1 MARHLAQ
8 GGQHTLIERRTTGE
22 AARIPD
28 FLPDFVQQAVEAPVR
43 GVFHG
48 ASLPVST
55 KKTRK
60 LFFIGDSNT
69 PPEKRDNGDLSDKNR
84 RPYAAFYSGLSLFVA
99 IRRTQSSKHAK
110 TLKPITGSS
119 VFHAIFYRLDWR
131 YEKTSVRQRSAYAP
145 DASESIMYKTLWA
158 RGAVVVACLSGMGVV
173 LAADPVSAAGIA
185 YVSGGIG
192 DDDPVARMTEDYNL
206 HLVFATK
213 GSGEYLADIKVVIE
227 DFKGNKV
234 LEAESPGPI
243 FYAKLPSGTYRI
255 TANHQGQPLR
265 KSVAVKDHRL
275 RDLYFYWA
283 SKEIPAHQGR
293 S

>member
-1 MARHLAQ
+1 
-8 GGQHTLIERRTTGE
+8 
-22 AARIPD
+22 
-28 FLPDFVQQAVEAPVR
+28 
-43 GVFHG
+43 
-48 ASLPVST
+48 
-55 KKTRK
+55 
-60 LFFIGDSNT
+60 
-69 PPEKRDNGDLSDKNR
+69 
-84 RPYAAFYSGLSLFVA
+84 
-99 IRRTQSSKHAK
+99 
-110 TLKPITGSS
+110 
-119 VFHAIFYRLDWR
+119 
-131 YEKTSVRQRSAYAP
+131 
-145 DASESIMYKTLWA
+145 MYKTLWA
-158 RGAVVVACLSGMGVV
+158 RGAVVLACLSGMGVV
-173 LAADPVSAAGIA
+173 LAADPVSTAGIA